1 MSLHPVPHSLAPQSD
16 ELIPRYRAGAVSRM
30 VRMPVATLRIWE
42 RRFQLTRSAGTPSSH
57 RLYSA
62 ADVKRISLLKQLTD
76 MGHAISTIAALDIGE
91 LRQVAATH
99 VSAVA
104 GSEQSLAPGP
114 APWRVVVVGDGLAH
128 RLQKP
133 SVVRQVRRALHMGGP
148 FDSLK
153 QAVQTLA
160 GEQVDALL
168 VQASGLHEESLAE
181 LQAAAAALGA
191 RRVGVLYSF
200 CAESVCKAFTAA
212 DVALLHEP
220 QTDVAL
226 GDWLH
231 GLCADLPKKQAFGS
245 APSPGAADP
254 MTGAMCPV
262 PPRRYDDAALAEF
275 AGLSTTISCECPRHV
290 VDLLMRLSHFE
301 SYSAQCGQLSPAD
314 AALHAYLQHA
324 AGSARHLFEGALE
337 RLVVHEGL
345 MRTM

>member
-1 MSLHPVPHSLAPQSD
+1 MHSLSHLLSPQSD

-42 RRFQLTRSAGTPSSH
+42 RRFQLTPRTANSSSH

-62 ADVKRISLLKQLTD
+62 ADVKRIALLKQLTD
-76 MGHAISTIAALDIGE
+76 MGHAISTIAALDMGQ
-91 LRQVAATH
+91 LKQVAATH
-99 VSAVA
+99 ATTVA
-104 GSEQSLAPGP
+104 GSEQSLAQGA

-133 SVVRQVRRALHMGGP
+133 LVTRRLGRTLHMVGP

-153 QAVQTLA
+153 QAVKTLA

-168 VQASGLHEESLAE
+168 VQASGLHEGALAE

-191 RRVGVLYSF
+191 RRVGGLYSF
-200 CAESVCKAFTAA
+200 SAELVCKAFTVA

-220 QTDVAL
+220 QTELAL
-226 GDWLH
+226 ADWLH
-231 GLCADLPKKQAFGS
+231 GLCVDLPKEQASGS
-245 APSPGAADP
+245 ATSPAPADS
-254 MTGAMCPV
+254 MLGAMSPI

-290 VDLLMRLSHFE
+290 VDLLMQLSNLE
-301 SYSAQCGQLSPAD
+301 AYSAQCEQISPVD
-314 AALHAYLQHA
+314 AALHAYLQHV
-324 AGSARHLFEGALE
+324 AGSARHLFEAALE

-345 MRTM
+345 VRTT